1 MGVLVTTQQMAPP
14 SMTYA
19 LPEVGFTAAATATL
33 AEVCR
38 RDGAQVVLLAWPA
51 GATYLPRDHYVPDEF
66 DVVLGYIAG
75 CPIFADTRRLALF
88 PSHNIMLDAPAGSAR
103 LRRPPLIATVVH
115 SPAPARGSRAR
126 VPSSGPAPMQLYR
139 DLLEELS
146 VEFSSVFSHPQIAS
160 QVRHAIEDLRGSVST
175 EALPEMA
182 ARLAHH
188 RLSAA
193 SRLQLLGHHRVRV
206 GSSQSVGS

>member
-1 MGVLVTTQQMAPP
+1 MGALVTTQQMAPP
-14 SMTYA
+14 SVTYA
-19 LPEVGFTAAATATL
+19 LPEVGFTAAATNML

-66 DVVLGYIAG
+66 DVVLGHIAG

-88 PSHNIMLDAPAGSAR
+88 PSHDIMLDASAGSAR

-115 SPAPARGSRAR
+115 SPGSARGTGGGVTTA
-126 VPSSGPAPMQLYR
+126 GPAPTQLCHN
-139 DLLEELS
+139 LLEELS
-146 VEFSSVFSHPQIAS
+146 AEFTPVFSPPQIAS

-182 ARLAHH
+182 ARLAHQ

-193 SRLQLLGHHRVRV
+193 TRLRQLGHHRVRV
-206 GSSQSVGS
+206 SHT